1 MVKVSRFVAPKITRF
16 YMCRKAGG
24 NQVRP
29 GHACGLR
36 NCTTHLQFVFR
47 VQSVS
52 AFHLYTAYASL
63 ERPVR
68 TGCCAVGQ
76 FCLWHCPCLCNR
88 IPYSATFFGNL
99 QIGPSRYAG
108 CIVICPASGEAN
120 MRVGIYEPRNDCL
133 LTYDLLNVK
142 LGVLS
147 VKGIEIPCIDT
158 TTIVDNQASRG
169 NYFQLF
175 VGKGAIRG

>member
-1 MVKVSRFVAPKITRF
+1 
-16 YMCRKAGG
+16 
-24 NQVRP
+24 
-29 GHACGLR
+29 
-36 NCTTHLQFVFR
+36 
-47 VQSVS
+47 
-52 AFHLYTAYASL
+52 
-63 ERPVR
+63 
-68 TGCCAVGQ
+68 
-76 FCLWHCPCLCNR
+76 
-88 IPYSATFFGNL
+88 
-99 QIGPSRYAG
+99 
-108 CIVICPASGEAN
+108 

-147 VKGIEIPCIDT
+147 VKGIEIPCIDN